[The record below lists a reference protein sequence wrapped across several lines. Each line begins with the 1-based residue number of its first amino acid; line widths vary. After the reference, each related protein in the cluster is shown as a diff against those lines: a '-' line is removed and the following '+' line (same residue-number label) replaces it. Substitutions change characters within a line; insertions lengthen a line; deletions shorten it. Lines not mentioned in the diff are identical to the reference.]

1 MDKDKFDFLINGE
14 KLSIEFGELAK
25 SANGSVLLRYR
36 DNVLL
41 VTATMNDPR
50 PGIDFFPLIVDFE
63 EKLYA
68 RGKIP
73 GGFFRREGRPSS
85 QAILSARL
93 IDRTLRPLFP
103 EGFVNEV
110 AIVILP
116 LAVDLTCPLDW
127 LAVVGANAAL
137 SLSDIPFNGQVA
149 ASNIAYVDNEMIVNP
164 TYEQLDNSDFDLL
177 VSGSKDGV
185 VMIEAE
191 GQEIDEDLMYKA
203 IEKSQ
208 EINIDIMNNLD
219 SFINKHGKDNVEFNY
234 EFNES
239 IYSELSSALKDQLK
253 GVYKKD
259 STKSEKEDEI
269 KEIINSYVESKNSEE
284 TYDNEIDQLK
294 ADVFRSITLDEK
306 IRVDGRN
313 FDQIRDLSGS
323 VDLIPKVHGSGLFTR
338 GETQVLSLVTLGSS
352 RDYQRLDTLTPLE
365 EKRFMLHYN
374 FPPYS
379 VGEARPM
386 RSPGRREIGHGQLA
400 EKALAQVLPDTDEFP
415 YAIRIVAE
423 CLQSN
428 GSTSMGT
435 VCSATLALMDAGVP
449 IKKPVAGISVGM
461 ISDNDKYDV
470 MLDIQ
475 GIEDHYGDM
484 DFKVAGTDTGIT
496 AIQLDIKKKFIS
508 MEVVRKALDI
518 AQKGRSDI
526 LQTIDS
532 VLPNPRESLK
542 PDAPRISKYQIDVD
556 KIGLLIG
563 PGGKTIKG
571 ISEESGAVIDIN
583 DDGVVSVSSEDGD
596 SMELALEKIKLLT
609 KEIKEGEIYT
619 GKVVSIRD
627 FGAFI
632 ELTPSKDGL
641 LHISEIENKRVEN
654 VEDVLQ
660 IGDQVEV
667 KVKGVTPDGKISL
680 SRKALLKD

>member
-208 EINIDIMNNLD
+208 EINIDIMNNL
-219 SFINKHGKDNVEFNY
+219 N
-234 EFNES
+234 
-239 IYSELSSALKDQLK
+239 L
-253 GVYKKD
+253 
-259 STKSEKEDEI
+259 
-269 KEIINSYVESKNSEE
+269 
-284 TYDNEIDQLK
+284 
-294 ADVFRSITLDEK
+294 
-306 IRVDGRN
+306 
-313 FDQIRDLSGS
+313 
-323 VDLIPKVHGSGLFTR
+323 
-338 GETQVLSLVTLGSS
+338 
-352 RDYQRLDTLTPLE
+352 
-365 EKRFMLHYN
+365 
-374 FPPYS
+374 
-379 VGEARPM
+379 
-386 RSPGRREIGHGQLA
+386 
-400 EKALAQVLPDTDEFP
+400 
-415 YAIRIVAE
+415 
-423 CLQSN
+423 
-428 GSTSMGT
+428 
-435 VCSATLALMDAGVP
+435 
-449 IKKPVAGISVGM
+449 KKPA
-461 ISDNDKYDV
+461 
-470 MLDIQ
+470 
-475 GIEDHYGDM
+475 
-484 DFKVAGTDTGIT
+484 
-496 AIQLDIKKKFIS
+496 AIDY
-508 MEVVRKALDI
+508 
-518 AQKGRSDI
+518 
-526 LQTIDS
+526 
-532 VLPNPRESLK
+532 N
-542 PDAPRISKYQIDVD
+542 
-556 KIGLLIG
+556 
-563 PGGKTIKG
+563 
-571 ISEESGAVIDIN
+571 
-583 DDGVVSVSSEDGD
+583 VSSN
-596 SMELALEKIKLLT
+596 LKL
-609 KEIKEGEIYT
+609 
-619 GKVVSIRD
+619 
-627 FGAFI
+627 
-632 ELTPSKDGL
+632 GL
-641 LHISEIENKRVEN
+641 
-654 VEDVLQ
+654 
-660 IGDQVEV
+660 
-667 KVKGVTPDGKISL
+667 
-680 SRKALLKD
+680 